1 MVRFEFGQ
9 DRLAEPHPLNTFE
22 LLRVRSKAP
31 SSYFQRPCSGS
42 LVRFA
47 KSLFFAA
54 MRPQPFR
61 QHLLDPPA
69 GWLGGRVVPPCF
81 PSCPEGRTLATYLPL
96 PYTTF
101 AESLFLPEPGSRDLQ
116 PTGYGSIAKGST
128 LKRVRSASMVKIAP
142 ASKLFLCPLKCVN
155 DLSSNYVRVK
165 VLIANLNHTGLL

>member
-1 MVRFEFGQ
+1 MSNHRKWLSGFRHATPFDGTKIPKSCKEGSFALSYAVSLYTLTGEDRAAIARVPELGSAGVSGSFPSPHSSGHRMVHFEFGQ

-61 QHLLDPPA
+61 QRLLDPPE
-69 GWLGGRVVPPCF
+69 GWCRHRGCSHAASRAPSRWIQEMAEPPLRSLTGR
-81 PSCPEGRTLATYLPL
+81 
-96 PYTTF
+96 
-101 AESLFLPEPGSRDLQ
+101 
-116 PTGYGSIAKGST
+116 
-128 LKRVRSASMVKIAP
+128 
-142 ASKLFLCPLKCVN
+142 
-155 DLSSNYVRVK
+155 
-165 VLIANLNHTGLL
+165 